1 MDILRSAE
9 LCSDSLGILPK
20 QKQKSCFCEL
30 SDGLSCQLLPAG
42 YEGGL
47 CDSQKMSLAVY
58 NASGHS
64 LSLKEAYA
72 SSQTMR
78 GPVAKTLAI
87 GPASI
92 FLP

>member
-20 QKQKSCFCEL
+20 QKQKSCSCEL
-30 SDGLSCQLLPAG
+30 SDSLSSQLPSAG

-64 LSLKEAYA
+64 LSLREAYA
-72 SSQTMR
+72 SSQTMC